1 MMPNTEAPAWSDSL
15 HTVGTPAAQPPHQS
29 KVLGRGGMGV
39 RGKGGETFLQKG
51 FPSLPPI
58 LPFPLS
64 LTLFYAF
71 HVPRISSQRP

>member
-1 MMPNTEAPAWSDSL
+1 
-15 HTVGTPAAQPPHQS
+15 
-29 KVLGRGGMGV
+29 MGV

>member
-1 MMPNTEAPAWSDSL
+1 
-15 HTVGTPAAQPPHQS
+15 
-29 KVLGRGGMGV
+29 MGV

-58 LPFPLS
+58 LPFLPP

-71 HVPRISSQRP
+71 HIPRISSQRP